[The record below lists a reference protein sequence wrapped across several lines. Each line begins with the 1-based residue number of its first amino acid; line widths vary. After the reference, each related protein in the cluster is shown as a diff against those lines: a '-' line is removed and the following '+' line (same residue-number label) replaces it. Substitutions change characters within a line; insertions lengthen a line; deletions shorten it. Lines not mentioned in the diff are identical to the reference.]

1 MNTKERIFPR
11 SLFYIYF
18 KEGIVTILKDR
29 ELLFDNNSA
38 VYVTTAMSDPSRVCH
53 LYLSSQ
59 QHWIF
64 KPVAMH
70 VLSPNPLNFR
80 LFFFFFFFFFLL
92 SHNRNSPIYFRLYFM
107 CNGDILN
114 CGNKICV

>member
-59 QHWIF
+59 QHWI
-64 KPVAMH
+64 
-70 VLSPNPLNFR
+70 LNPL
-80 LFFFFFFFFFLL
+80 
-92 SHNRNSPIYFRLYFM
+92 SKPGIEPESS
-107 CNGDILN
+107 
-114 CGNKICV
+114 